1 MGLFYFKSEEK
12 NISQVTASKA
22 RELILNIAV
31 TQRDIFVKLRFTFI
45 LKCQLPLNTFSICLH
60 KNIN

>member
-31 TQRDIFVKLRFTFI
+31 TQRDIFVKLTQIYFYT
-45 LKCQLPLNTFSICLH
+45 
-60 KNIN
+60 